1 MYFSTGLKIFYTLT
15 YFKVRFW
22 KILFYLF
29 TFAFIEDNN
38 LSMHK
43 MQGQLE
49 FNKPKPNK
57 DMNQRKDLKE
67 EIATLFV

>member
-1 MYFSTGLKIFYTLT
+1 
-15 YFKVRFW
+15 
-22 KILFYLF
+22 
-29 TFAFIEDNN
+29 
-38 LSMHK
+38 MHK